1 LSGIVSSRER
11 DEEMRATLS
20 ALPNVR
26 FLGDLPTASDA
37 QSAGLDRAVPAQ
49 SATPLLKDV
58 IERAFPSR
66 EGRLAFTDQCLADS
80 DAALSYAWAL
90 KRLVDRYGESEE
102 QLLKPDADQKLFEM
116 LRAHLRELNRASD
129 GLSPLFDL
137 LPGRGA
143 EVAAIPATW
152 RARILTLFSAVQ
164 QQDRLVSSLV
174 AGSQADGQNL
184 VTVSS
189 NLRTAHETIHDL
201 LAGLKDLNGGHVAK

>member
-1 LSGIVSSRER
+1 
-11 DEEMRATLS
+11 MRATLS

-26 FLGDLPTASDA
+26 FLGELPTASDA
-37 QSAGLDRAVPAQ
+37 QSAGLVRAVPAQ

-80 DAALSYAWAL
+80 DAALSHAWAL

-102 QLLKPDADQKLFEM
+102 QLLKPDSDQKLFEM
-116 LRAHLRELNRASD
+116 LRAHLQELNRASD

-143 EVAAIPATW
+143 GAAAIPATW
-152 RARILTLFSAVQ
+152 RARILALFSAVQ

-174 AGSQADGQNL
+174 AGSQSRRTEPRDS
-184 VTVSS
+184 VFESS
-189 NLRTAHETIHDL
+189 DSA
-201 LAGLKDLNGGHVAK
+201 